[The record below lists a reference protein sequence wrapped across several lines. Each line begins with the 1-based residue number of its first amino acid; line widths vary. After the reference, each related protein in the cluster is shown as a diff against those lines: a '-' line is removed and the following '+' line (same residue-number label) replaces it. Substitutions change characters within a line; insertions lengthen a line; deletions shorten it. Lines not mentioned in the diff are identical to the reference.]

1 MQFLEAW
8 KLLQNKLITILILVA
23 RCNWVLFDFTDLPCF
38 DVWNIE
44 TEERGITIYYKVLEC
59 SPNLNKIKWMKN
71 GETLVL
77 RNKKY
82 FGGGLKDGFITIT
95 SPTIADRGTYSCTV
109 TNAVGSVS
117 KRVTLGTY
125 IFISYL

>member
-1 MQFLEAW
+1 M
-8 KLLQNKLITILILVA
+8 
-23 RCNWVLFDFTDLPCF
+23 R
-38 DVWNIE
+38 
-44 TEERGITIYYKVLEC
+44 
-59 SPNLNKIKWMKN
+59 N
-71 GETLVL
+71 GETLDL

-82 FGGGLKDGFITIT
+82 VGGGLKDGFITIT
-95 SPTIADRGTYSCTV
+95 TPTIADRGTYSCTV